1 MSSARVTCPLVACA
15 LLLWSCHGTRPS
27 PAAPEQ
33 LPEATSPVDRTEP
46 EIQEPSLDW
55 ETLTSTSLR
64 NPNDGT
70 LTGGV
75 ALPLVAPGLRFN
87 PSRDPNA
94 RYGTTE
100 VVRALLGAGL
110 SVHELHGGLPA
121 RINDLSLRG
130 GGPIPRHGS
139 HQSGRDVDVL
149 FYQLGPDGAPIEPV
163 GAFFDPEGNG
173 VDFRDSANP
182 KDDVPLRIDLPR
194 TWTFVRA
201 LIEDPEAALQS
212 IYVAE
217 HLRRLLLDHARNDG
231 APEATWK
238 RFAQMT
244 CQPSYPHDDH
254 FHFRFYCSAE
264 DIALGCRDS
273 HPLHAW
279 RRAELAALGVTS
291 KPLLPKRPMAATVT
305 VSHEEARRA
314 AGTLAPEVEDWL
326 LRRKVWLEK
335 PHPGRPYCP

>member
-1 MSSARVTCPLVACA
+1 MEVYLRESTISAFAAAARSRGTAHIRAGETWMSF
-15 LLLWSCHGTRPS
+15 
-27 PAAPEQ
+27 
-33 LPEATSPVDRTEP
+33 
-46 EIQEPSLDW
+46 
-55 ETLTSTSLR
+55 STSSGPTARRSSRWVLSSTR
-64 NPNDGT
+64 KA
-70 LTGGV
+70 TGWIS
-75 ALPLVAPGLRFN
+75 AIL
-87 PSRDPNA
+87 
-94 RYGTTE
+94 
-100 VVRALLGAGL
+100 
-110 SVHELHGGLPA
+110 
-121 RINDLSLRG
+121 
-130 GGPIPRHGS
+130 
-139 HQSGRDVDVL
+139 
-149 FYQLGPDGAPIEPV
+149 
-163 GAFFDPEGNG
+163 
-173 VDFRDSANP
+173 ANP